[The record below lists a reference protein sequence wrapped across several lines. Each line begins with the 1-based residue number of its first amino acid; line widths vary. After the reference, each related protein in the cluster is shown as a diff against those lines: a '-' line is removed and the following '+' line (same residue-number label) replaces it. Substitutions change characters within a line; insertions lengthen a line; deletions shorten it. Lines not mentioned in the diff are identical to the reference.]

1 MLSSTEKILS
11 VVVLA
16 LTLAVGF
23 SLMQYNSAMDEMTV
37 LRGEQSEHVDMVNK
51 EFKQRVKAVELENI
65 GQGKEIKR
73 GQDMILANTKL
84 IYTKAD
90 SLGSLIDDL
99 AYEIKRVDRDLSKKI
114 KNVQRDLEGLEDN
127 FDSEKRR
134 TRRAISDIKKGLK
147 NFKGVGRRFETDQI
161 SISNQPKILI
171 DDYGHHPTE
180 ISVTIKAI
188 KEKFTKKRI
197 LMIFEPHRYTRTKQ
211 LLQDFIKVLLKVDQ
225 LVLLDI
231 YPASEKPMRGISS
244 SRLTDEI
251 NQQKGNA
258 INLSNNH
265 AVEWITKNYKEFDIL
280 VTQGAGTISQ
290 LNNLIKDKWAL
301 KK

>member
-99 AYEIKRVDRDLSKKI
+99 AYEIKRVDRDL
-114 KNVQRDLEGLEDN
+114 
-127 FDSEKRR
+127 
-134 TRRAISDIKKGLK
+134 
-147 NFKGVGRRFETDQI
+147 
-161 SISNQPKILI
+161 
-171 DDYGHHPTE
+171 
-180 ISVTIKAI
+180 
-188 KEKFTKKRI
+188 
-197 LMIFEPHRYTRTKQ
+197 
-211 LLQDFIKVLLKVDQ
+211 
-225 LVLLDI
+225 
-231 YPASEKPMRGISS
+231 
-244 SRLTDEI
+244 
-251 NQQKGNA
+251 
-258 INLSNNH
+258 
-265 AVEWITKNYKEFDIL
+265 
-280 VTQGAGTISQ
+280 
-290 LNNLIKDKWAL
+290 
-301 KK
+301 

>member
-127 FDSEKRR
+127 FDTEKRR
-134 TRRAISDIKKGLK
+134 TRRAISDIKKELK
-147 NFKGVGRRFETDQI
+147 TLND
-161 SISNQPKILI
+161 
-171 DDYGHHPTE
+171 
-180 ISVTIKAI
+180 
-188 KEKFTKKRI
+188 
-197 LMIFEPHRYTRTKQ
+197 
-211 LLQDFIKVLLKVDQ
+211 
-225 LVLLDI
+225 
-231 YPASEKPMRGISS
+231 
-244 SRLTDEI
+244 
-251 NQQKGNA
+251 
-258 INLSNNH
+258 
-265 AVEWITKNYKEFDIL
+265 AVFPPEEEE
-280 VTQGAGTISQ
+280 
-290 LNNLIKDKWAL
+290 
-301 KK
+301 